1 MADIDEIISK
11 IKNNSYKDNVNLAD
25 ELKSKLTDSQSDALA
40 KLLSDKQKLTE
51 LMNSPEAK
59 NILKKLGG
67 DANGHK

>member
-51 LMNSPEAK
+51 LMNSPEAT

-67 DANGHK
+67 DAHGHK